1 MKGIEINPEAS
12 IQIIQNGYWSAGAIA
27 FSASIAAIIAI
38 RSIANQNRVAR
49 MRATLDVILKSE
61 SDTYYQDIYSTFT
74 SELTRSGGLISLID
88 AHSDNEKRSRRNVHD
103 FLNHYE
109 LIAIAIE
116 KNILDEDFY
125 KEWMR
130 STYIKHYQEAEEYID
145 LLNKGKNTSVLFIN
159 FKELA
164 NKWDRE

>member
-1 MKGIEINPEAS
+1 
-12 IQIIQNGYWSAGAIA
+12 
-27 FSASIAAIIAI
+27 
-38 RSIANQNRVAR
+38 

-61 SDTYYQDIYSTFT
+61 SDTYYQNIYATFT
-74 SELTRSGGLISLID
+74 SELTRSGGLISLMD

-109 LIAIAIE
+109 LIAIAIKKE
-116 KNILDEDFY
+116 ILDEHFY

-130 STYIKHYQEAEEYID
+130 STYIKHYRESEEYIKT
-145 LLNKGKNTSVLFIN
+145 LNKENNSSVLFIN

-164 NKWDRE
+164 EEWDRE

>member
-1 MKGIEINPEAS
+1 
-12 IQIIQNGYWSAGAIA
+12 
-27 FSASIAAIIAI
+27 
-38 RSIANQNRVAR
+38 

-130 STYIKHYQEAEEYID
+130 STYIKHYQEAEEYINT
-145 LLNKGKNTSVLFIN
+145 LNKEKSTTVLFIN

-164 NKWDRE
+164 EKWDRE